1 MRRIW
6 EIGEMREASRRARA
20 GGKAVGFVPTMGY
33 LHEGHLAL
41 VRQARR
47 RSDLVVVSIFVNPT
61 QFDRKDDLQSYPRDV
76 ERDRVLLEGEGVDV
90 LFTPTVE
97 SMYPAD
103 FSTAVEVGGLTAV
116 LCGAHRPGH
125 FRGVATVVAKL
136 FNIVE
141 PDVAFFGEKD
151 FQQLVVIRR
160 MVRDLNFGVEIVAVP
175 TAREADGVAFSS
187 RNARLRGKER
197 VAARCLVRALG
208 RVERAVCRG
217 ERQASELVRIAGEEI
232 AAEPLARAEYISVC
246 DPGTLEEVSVVE
258 GPALVALAVWV
269 GNTRLIDNRVVT
281 PPGEGFEEIGLRAV
295 PGAERS
301 KVQ

>member
-1 MRRIW
+1 MRRIC
-6 EIGEMREASRRARA
+6 EIDEMREASRRARA
-20 GGKAVGFVPTMGY
+20 GGEAVGFVPTMGY
-33 LHEGHLAL
+33 VHEGHLAL

-47 RSDLVVVSIFVNPT
+47 QSDLVVVSIFVNPT
-61 QFDRKDDLQSYPRDV
+61 QFDRKDDLESYPRDV
-76 ERDRVLLEGEGVDV
+76 ERDRVLLEGAGVDV

-97 SMYPAD
+97 SMYPND
-103 FSTAVEVGGLTAV
+103 FSTAVEVGGLTSV

-141 PDVAFFGEKD
+141 PDLAFFGEKD
-151 FQQLVVIRR
+151 FQQLSVIRR
-160 MVRDLNFGVEIVAVP
+160 MVRDLNFNVEIVAVP
-175 TAREADGVAFSS
+175 TVREVDGVAFSS
-187 RNARLRGKER
+187 RNARLTAKER
-197 VAARCLVRALG
+197 AAARCLVRALE

-217 ERQASELVRIAGEEI
+217 ERQASELVRIAREEI
-232 AAEPLARAEYISVC
+232 ATEPLARAEYISVC
-246 DPGTLEEVSVVE
+246 DPQTLEEVCVVK

-281 PPGEGFEEIGLRAV
+281 PPGEGFKEIWPRAE

-301 KVQ
+301 EGR